1 MTAAALLFLRLYKR
15 WISPMLPS
23 ACRFHP
29 TCSVYMMEAIQAHG
43 LARGLWMG
51 LRRIGKCHP
60 FHEGGFDPVR

>member
-1 MTAAALLFLRLYKR
+1 MTTAALLALQFYKR

-29 TCSVYMMEAIQAHG
+29 TCSVYMMEAIEAHG

-51 LRRIGKCHP
+51 LRRIGRCHP
-60 FHEGGFDPVR
+60 FHEGGYDPVR

>member
-1 MTAAALLFLRLYKR
+1 MTAAALVFLRLYKR

>member
-1 MTAAALLFLRLYKR
+1 MTAAALVFLRLYKR

-51 LRRIGKCHP
+51 LRRIGKCHA
-60 FHEGGFDPVR
+60 FHERGFDPVR

>member
-1 MTAAALLFLRLYKR
+1 MTTAALLVLRFYKR

-51 LRRIGKCHP
+51 MRRIGRCHP
-60 FHEGGFDPVR
+60 FHEGGYDPVR